1 MQRNE
6 ALPGRSKRRRTLLA
20 SVAVAASAILVA
32 CSPGAAPSESEPA
45 GESNGELTPVTLQL
59 QWFAQGQFAG
69 YYAALDQG
77 FYEEAGL
84 DVTIAEGGADIVPQT
99 AVASG
104 SADFAIAWVPK
115 ALASREQG
123 AMITDVAQIF
133 QRSGTLQVSFAD
145 AGIDQVADLEGKN
158 VGSWGFGNE
167 FELFAALTEAG
178 LDPMTDVTLVQ
189 QAFDMSGLL
198 SGDIDAAQ
206 AMTYNEYAQLLESV
220 NPDTGELYT
229 ADDFSVLDWNDVGTA
244 MLQDSIW
251 AATDRLEDADFQAT
265 TVAFIKASIQGW
277 MYARD
282 NPEETA
288 QIVVDAGSQLGAS
301 HQLWM
306 VNETNR
312 LVWPSEG
319 GIGLIDEAAWEQT
332 VEIAMNTANQD
343 GATVLTAEP
352 DDGAWTNEYVQQA
365 LDELSA
371 EGVDVIGAD
380 FAPIEVELQEGGQ

>member
-1 MQRNE
+1 MSRSTHR
-6 ALPGRSKRRRTLLA
+6 PGGPSRPRRRAVLA
-20 SVAVAASAILVA
+20 AVAAVASAVLVA
-32 CSPGAAPSESEPA
+32 CSTGTAPDASEP
-45 GESNGELTPVTLQL
+45 GTDGELTPVTLQL

-69 YYAALDQG
+69 YYAAVDQG
-77 FYEEAGL
+77 FYEAAGL

-99 AVASG
+99 VLADGA
-104 SADFAIAWVPK
+104 ADFAIAWVPK

-145 AGIDQVADLEGKN
+145 GGIDSVDDLAGKN

-206 AMTYNEYAQLLESV
+206 AMTYNEYAQLLETV
-220 NPDTGELYT
+220 DPETGELYT
-229 ADDFSVLDWNDVGTA
+229 ADDFSALDWNDVGTA
-244 MLQDSIW
+244 MLQDAIW
-251 AATDRLEDADFQAT
+251 ASSDRLDDPEFQET
-265 TVAFIKASIQGW
+265 TVAFIKASIEGW
-277 MYARD
+277 IYARD
-282 NPEETA
+282 NPEEAA
-288 QIVVDAGSQLGAS
+288 QIVVDSGSQLGAS

-306 VNETNR
+306 VNEINR
-312 LVWPSEG
+312 LVWPSPD
-319 GIGLIDEAAWEQT
+319 GIGIIDEGAWQQT
-332 VEIAMNTANQD
+332 VEIAMGTTNQD
-343 GATVLTAEP
+343 GATVLTEEP
-352 DDGAWTNEYVQQA
+352 SEGAWTNEFVEQA
-365 LDELSA
+365 LAQLEE
-371 EGVDVIGAD
+371 EGVDITGAD